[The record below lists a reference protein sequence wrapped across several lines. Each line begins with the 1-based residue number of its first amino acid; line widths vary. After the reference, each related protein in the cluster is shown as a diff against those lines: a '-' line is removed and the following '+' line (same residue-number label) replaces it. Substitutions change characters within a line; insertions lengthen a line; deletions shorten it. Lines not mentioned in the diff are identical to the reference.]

1 MPKKKTHKG
10 LKKRVKVTGRGKI
23 KAHTSFTGHL
33 MSGKTAKRCRKLRKP
48 IIIPEVYA
56 NVMKEMLDID

>member
-10 LKKRVKVTGRGKI
+10 LKKRVKLTGRGKI

-33 MSGKTAKRCRKLRKP
+33 MSGKSAKRKRKLGKP
-48 IIIPEVYA
+48 IVIPDVYA
-56 NVMKEMLDID
+56 KVMKEMLNVD